1 MEYHSS
7 VNIGGDPK
15 SGLEI
20 KKLILDMPFLRGV
33 WSFYTQKHTRQ
44 TRLVTLC
51 FSNHVTKNQQD
62 QFSTKLSYCT
72 ITK

>member
-20 KKLILDMPFLRGV
+20 KKFIMDMPSLRGGGLV
-33 WSFYTQKHTRQ
+33 ILHTK
-44 TRLVTLC
+44 TDKT
-51 FSNHVTKNQQD
+51 D
-62 QFSTKLSYCT
+62 
-72 ITK
+72 